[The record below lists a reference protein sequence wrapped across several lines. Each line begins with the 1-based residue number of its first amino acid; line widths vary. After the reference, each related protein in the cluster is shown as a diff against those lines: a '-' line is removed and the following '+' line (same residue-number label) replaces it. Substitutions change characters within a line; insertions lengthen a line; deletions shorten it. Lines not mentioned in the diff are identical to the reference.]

1 MGCLAAVLLF
11 LAVLAVT
18 AFVKS
23 ALILLPW
30 TATSALLAGW
40 AAYQLGKG
48 GDTEGE
54 RVTIGVVA
62 TLVLAFAFGYL
73 GYVMITPTARPP
85 RHGLEAVLEF
95 PEPAAADLWQA
106 FPVHLTIWA
115 AVVAC
120 VVGRWCY
127 RYRRETEVASVENEA
142 GRGVWIEDRGGEGV
156 SPRRHDGHEGG

>member
-1 MGCLAAVLLF
+1 MGCLLAVLLF

-23 ALILLPW
+23 AVILLPW
-30 TATSALLAGW
+30 TAASALLAGW

-48 GDTEGE
+48 GRAEGE
-54 RVTIGVVA
+54 RATIGVVA
-62 TLVLAFAFGYL
+62 TFVLTFAFGYL
-73 GYVMITPTARPP
+73 GYVMFTPAARPP
-85 RHGLEAVLEF
+85 RHGLEAVLEL
-95 PEPAAADLWQA
+95 ELSAADLRQA

-127 RYRRETEVASVENEA
+127 RYRREAEGASVANEA
-142 GRGVWIEDRGGEGV
+142 GRGVWIEDGGGEGI
-156 SPRRHDGHEGG
+156 SQQGGDGG